1 MSFFLEQVRGI
12 EPPCSAW
19 EADILP
25 LNYTC
30 MGFSLYNI
38 PQLGVQCKGK
48 IQTHKSFFRPAG
60 PAPPPPPPQL
70 GRRGARRWPQAVKSR
85 DIGRTSAEDPHTS
98 AAAWLVKRRDKP
110 FRTRSIIMETARL
123 MAVKTAGRSGDWSP
137 GLSVRAR
144 R

>member
-1 MSFFLEQVRGI
+1 MQGENPDSQKFFQTSRT
-12 EPPCSAW
+12 SA
-19 EADILP
+19 P
-25 LNYTC
+25 
-30 MGFSLYNI
+30 S
-38 PQLGVQCKGK
+38 
-48 IQTHKSFFRPAG
+48 SPAAAG
-60 PAPPPPPPQL
+60 EE
-70 GRRGARRWPQAVKSR
+70 GARRWPQAVKRR

>member
-1 MSFFLEQVRGI
+1 MTLAPTMEQVRGI

-70 GRRGARRWPQAVKSR
+70 GRRGR
-85 DIGRTSAEDPHTS
+85 
-98 AAAWLVKRRDKP
+98 AAGPRP
-110 FRTRSIIMETARL
+110 
-123 MAVKTAGRSGDWSP
+123 
-137 GLSVRAR
+137 
-144 R
+144 